1 MSFHR
6 IKSTS
11 CLNITLA
18 AVSVV
23 AFICPITQTGAFA
36 PVTSILPKLSQ
47 WCSLSLTTTT
57 SFTFC
62 ASAKN
67 DENGHHADP
76 PIISSYQRNNP
87 NNEDDKP
94 ISSFTNINN
103 ANDNQ
108 ANKNELPQETDPACP
123 VEDEDCLAFS
133 SLYNTANPSFYNL
146 PVDEH
151 PDYQPPNPPYQT
163 LLDPQ
168 DGTLCEVED
177 IDCQALVPSTYLH
190 SDAYLSHSFQ
200 SRYDSIR
207 KDKIVQN
214 WKMAKC
220 PTTFVSISKEDW
232 VRRVDMETYPR
243 VVCGSARGSV
253 YVVDLEKGKV
263 ESMAE
268 AVHNVQVPEA
278 KGLEDSASGYDNDQI
293 RRMRRRER
301 GAKKAKQAMERLF
314 GKLDGGGVVAIS
326 IHEDVVASSG
336 REGGVKLWK
345 IDQMGDGSSAL
356 KSIGSIP
363 DLKHTI
369 VTSLKF
375 DSGGLLWASGYDG
388 TVRAYDVST
397 SLTSSKLPPL
407 PKPVFRTDFTDSVLD
422 MKLCEDIGC
431 GVCATV
437 DGTAALFSLRDGQF
451 FMGIKL
457 FEVAARSV
465 LIMKDNDNEEKEY
478 SVVCGGVD
486 GTLHRIGLNI
496 GAISGTVN
504 EENPFDVTETTETV
518 IKPKHTGPV
527 MCLASPSN
535 GMFLSGGQDGALRVW
550 DCYKDGTAISKEN
563 LQQRP
568 CKCLYALTGYKLW
581 LGSACTDF
589 NRLVSDGGENSIIV
603 RDFSVLEDNAET

>member
-1 MSFHR
+1 
-6 IKSTS
+6 
-11 CLNITLA
+11 
-18 AVSVV
+18 
-23 AFICPITQTGAFA
+23 
-36 PVTSILPKLSQ
+36 
-47 WCSLSLTTTT
+47 
-57 SFTFC
+57 
-62 ASAKN
+62 
-67 DENGHHADP
+67 
-76 PIISSYQRNNP
+76 
-87 NNEDDKP
+87 
-94 ISSFTNINN
+94 
-103 ANDNQ
+103 
-108 ANKNELPQETDPACP
+108 
-123 VEDEDCLAFS
+123 
-133 SLYNTANPSFYNL
+133 
-146 PVDEH
+146 
-151 PDYQPPNPPYQT
+151 
-163 LLDPQ
+163 
-168 DGTLCEVED
+168 
-177 IDCQALVPSTYLH
+177 
-190 SDAYLSHSFQ
+190 
-200 SRYDSIR
+200 
-207 KDKIVQN
+207 
-214 WKMAKC
+214 MAKC
-220 PTTFVSISKEDW
+220 PTTFVPISKEDW
-232 VRRVDMETYPR
+232 VRRVDMERYPR

-253 YVVDLEKGKV
+253 YVVDLEEGKV
-263 ESMAE
+263 EGMAE
-268 AVHNVQVPEA
+268 AVHSVQVPEA
-278 KGLEDSASGYDNDQI
+278 KGLKSGDRDDDTAQ
-293 RRMRRRER
+293 RRRIAKRER
-301 GAKKAKQAMERLF
+301 GAKKAKQAMEKLY

-326 IHEDVVASSG
+326 IHKDVVASSG

-345 IDQMGDGSSAL
+345 IGQSEDGVSTL

-363 DLKHTI
+363 DLKPTI

-397 SLTSSKLPPL
+397 CLTSSKLPPS

-465 LIMKDNDNEEKEY
+465 LIVKDNDNENKEY

-518 IKPKHTGPV
+518 VKPKHTGPV

-550 DCYKDGTAISKEN
+550 DCYNDGNANSN
-563 LQQRP
+563 ADSQQRP
-568 CKCLYALTGYKLW
+568 CKCLYALTGYKMW

-589 NRLVSDGGENSIIV
+589 NYLVSDGGENSIIV
-603 RDFSVLEDNAET
+603 RDFSVLENNAEW

>member
-1 MSFHR
+1 MSPHR
-6 IKSTS
+6 INSTR
-11 CLNITLA
+11 CLSIALA
-18 AVSVV
+18 AISVI
-23 AFICPITQTGAFA
+23 APICPVVQVAAFA
-36 PVTSILPKLSQ
+36 TVTCILPKLSQ
-47 WCSLSLTTTT
+47 LSSPSLTST
-57 SFTFC
+57 FTLC
-62 ASAKN
+62 ASSKN

-76 PIISSYQRNNP
+76 PIISSYQTNNP
-87 NNEDDKP
+87 NNDDNKP
-94 ISSFTNINN
+94 KSSFTNNNNFNGNINN
-103 ANDNQ
+103 KKQ
-108 ANKNELPQETDPACP
+108 LSQETAPACP
-123 VEDEDCLAFS
+123 IEDEDCLAFS
-133 SLYNTANPSFYNL
+133 TIYNTANPSFYNL

-151 PDYQPPNPPYQT
+151 PDYQPPNPPYQS

-177 IDCQALVPSTYLH
+177 IDCQTLVPSTYLH

-232 VRRVDMETYPR
+232 VRRVDMERYPR

-253 YVVDLEKGKV
+253 YVVDLEEGKV
-263 ESMAE
+263 EGMAE
-268 AVHNVQVPEA
+268 AVHSVQVPEA
-278 KGLEDSASGYDNDQI
+278 KGLKSGDSDDDNAQ
-293 RRMRRRER
+293 RRRIARRVR
-301 GAKKAKQAMERLF
+301 GAKKAKQAMEKLY

-326 IHEDVVASSG
+326 IHKDVVASSG

-345 IDQMGDGSSAL
+345 IGQSEDGVCAL

-363 DLKHTI
+363 DLKLTI

-397 SLTSSKLPPL
+397 CLTSSKLPPS

-465 LIMKDNDNEEKEY
+465 LIVKDNDSEDKEY

-504 EENPFDVTETTETV
+504 EENPFDVTATTETV
-518 IKPKHTGPV
+518 VKPKHTGPV

-550 DCYKDGTAISKEN
+550 DCYNDCAANSN
-563 LQQRP
+563 ADSQHRP
-568 CKCLYALTGYKLW
+568 CKCLYALTGYKMW

-589 NRLVSDGGENSIIV
+589 NYLVSDGGENSIIV
-603 RDFSVLEDNAET
+603 RDYSVLENNAEW